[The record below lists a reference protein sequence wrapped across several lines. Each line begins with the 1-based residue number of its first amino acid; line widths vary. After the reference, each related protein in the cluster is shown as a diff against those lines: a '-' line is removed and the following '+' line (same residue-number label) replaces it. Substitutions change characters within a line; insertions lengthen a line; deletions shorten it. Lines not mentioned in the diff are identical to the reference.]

1 MVSPEE
7 AMENLTIDR
16 AHDGFIND
24 EFTTRQLV
32 EYYLHRIRSLNGPL
46 PLAHNTPGL
55 PNVAGQPDVYLNAII
70 SVSDTALDEAD
81 ELDEY
86 LFRFNRWKGL
96 LHGIPVIVK
105 DSITTAGLRT
115 TFGSSR
121 AANYVPDQD
130 ATVIQNLKK
139 QGAIIIAKSTL
150 PGGHL
155 PLLVFHCHLLIK
167 LFLDWSASIFCTSSL
182 SGTTRNPHD
191 LGREPS
197 SGTAAAIAAD
207 LAILGLDTDTD
218 GTIGLSASS
227 CSLVGLRPRPGMVSR
242 HGTAPLIL
250 PQDSLGPICRTVR
263 DAALMYGAMIGFDP
277 QDALT
282 AYSTVVP
289 TNNRNPTEYFTTGLG
304 SAHASSLR
312 IGVVNSL
319 FGDNKDPD
327 QYSVNQLVTTALD
340 HLGSA
345 GASLVPITI
354 PHLQQ
359 WLITTQLHIYRSQ
372 SDLNK
377 FFTKA
382 EPPLNHTV
390 ASLYK
395 ENTHHPA
402 QDLFER
408 IAKGPHPDH
417 DLAYHIC
424 LEKHAE
430 FRPLVMSKMR
440 EQNIDLLAFPTSK
453 VPAPFTADVL
463 AGKWNSR
470 NFPTNT
476 SLATQTQLPSISIP
490 VGQTED
496 GVPVGI
502 TLVASM
508 LDEKRL
514 LEAAAAVEDEVDG
527 RIIPRFP

>member
-1 MVSPEE
+1 
-7 AMENLTIDR
+7 MENLTIDR
-16 AHDGFIND
+16 AHDGFINND
-24 EFTTRQLV
+24 FTTRQLV

-150 PGGHL
+150 PG
-155 PLLVFHCHLLIK
+155 
-167 LFLDWSASIFCTSSL
+167 DWSASIFCTSSL

-218 GTIGLSASS
+218 GTIGFSASS

-250 PQDSLGPICRTVR
+250 SQDSLGPICRTVR

-289 TNNRNPTEYFTTGLG
+289 TNNRNPAEYFTTGLG

-327 QYSVNQLVTTALD
+327 QYSVNQLVTIALD
-340 HLGSA
+340 HLGS
-345 GASLVPITI
+345 
-354 PHLQQ
+354 
-359 WLITTQLHIYRSQ
+359 
-372 SDLNK
+372 

-395 ENTHHPA
+395 ENTHHLA
-402 QDLFER
+402 QDLFEC

-417 DLAYHIC
+417 NLAYHIC

-476 SLATQTQLPSISIP
+476 SLAT
-490 VGQTED
+490 
-496 GVPVGI
+496 
-502 TLVASM
+502 
-508 LDEKRL
+508 
-514 LEAAAAVEDEVDG
+514 
-527 RIIPRFP
+527 